1 MQIVTESQ
9 QVAVRI
15 VAEFPMVKEMLE
27 SNLNQ
32 LKAEL
37 QAQGLEV
44 DELEVSVAHDSRA
57 EDDPYQKAAE
67 ARRARALKNN
77 RLSDNAAAE
86 DHSDMQATPG
96 GSMTDTKIDFFA

>member
-1 MQIVTESQ
+1 
-9 QVAVRI
+9 
-15 VAEFPMVKEMLE
+15 
-27 SNLNQ
+27 LNQ

-57 EDDPYQKAAE
+57 DDDPYQKAAE

-77 RLSDNAAAE
+77 RLTADSAAE
-86 DHSDMQATPG
+86 GQSDAQATHG
-96 GSMTDTKIDFFA
+96 RSMTETAIDFFA

>member
-1 MQIVTESQ
+1 MQIVTESH

-15 VAEFPMVKEMLE
+15 VAEIPFVKDMLE
-27 SNLNQ
+27 NNLHQ

-57 EDDPYQKAAE
+57 DDDLYQKTSE
-67 ARRARALKNN
+67 GRRSRSSKNK
-77 RLSDNAAAE
+77 DVDADGVKE
-86 DHSDMQATPG
+86 DQNHSQTIHSDETAD
-96 GSMTDTKIDFFA
+96 SAIDFFA